1 MCIYQSK
8 ENIFFDETRQIAKQA
23 AHSNEFAQ
31 AHMRAVNGRDA
42 GVNLT
47 QGAYEQLR
55 SDILSCRLLP
65 GSKLKIQ
72 ELCIRCAVS
81 LGAIREALSR
91 LTSEG
96 LVVAR
101 PQRGFRAA
109 PISPEDLTDLTKVR
123 IEIDS
128 LCLRKAIEH
137 GDVDWESRLVAAFH
151 RLSRTPERAAGDPT
165 RSSEEWAEAHAG
177 FHTALVE
184 GCDSPWLM
192 RLHNQLYDQSE
203 RYRRLS
209 VSLAPKK
216 RNIGDE
222 HQRIL
227 DAVLARDAS
236 KAVKLLSQH
245 LTATAGILLDAKL
258 EELPQKRRAVPV
270 RRAAR

>member
-1 MCIYQSK
+1 MLNQRGHRPLGTIVDPAR
-8 ENIFFDETRQIAKQA
+8 IP
-23 AHSNEFAQ
+23 
-31 AHMRAVNGRDA
+31 MRAVNSRDN

-47 QGAYEQLR
+47 QSAYEQLR

-72 ELCIRCAVS
+72 ELCLRCAVS

-101 PQRGFRAA
+101 PQRGFKAA

-128 LCLRKAIEH
+128 LCLRKAIED
-137 GDVDWESRLVAAFH
+137 GDVGWESRLVAAFH

-165 RSSEEWAEAHAG
+165 RSSEEWAEAHAA

-184 GCDSPWLM
+184 GCGSPWLM

-209 VSLAPKK
+209 VSLAPRR

-222 HQRIL
+222 HQKIL
-227 DAVLARDAS
+227 DAVLARDAN

-245 LTATAGILLDAKL
+245 LASTTAILMDTNL
-258 EELPQKRRAVPV
+258 EELLQKRRAAPV
-270 RRAAR
+270 RRIAR